1 MKIVINDCYGGFSLS
16 DEATKEYE
24 KRTGKTEVYSRDI
37 PRDDKT
43 LVEIVEEWGERANGS
58 CAELSVKEI
67 PDDVSWEID
76 EYAGIETIHEKHR
89 SW

>member
-1 MKIVINDCYGGFSLS
+1 MKIVTNDCYGGFSLS

-43 LVEIVEEWGERANGS
+43 LVEIVEEWGERANGES
-58 CAELSVKEI
+58 AELSVKEI

-76 EYAGIETIHEKHR
+76 EYDGIETIHEKHR